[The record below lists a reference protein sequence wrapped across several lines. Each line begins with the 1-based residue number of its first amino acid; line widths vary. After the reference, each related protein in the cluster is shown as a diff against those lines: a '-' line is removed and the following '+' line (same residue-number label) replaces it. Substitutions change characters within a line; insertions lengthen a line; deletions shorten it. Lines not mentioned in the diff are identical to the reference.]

1 MPQNYAC
8 RNCGRLY
15 SAREFEEN
23 RFCRDCETYLL
34 PESRVKKFV
43 KKSCGVVKPRVKDGV
58 TRRDWFPDGYGLR
71 KGQMEFVKEASSAI
85 GGHQVF
91 LGNAPCGIGKSLA
104 SILAVLPHLE
114 ESKLLITF
122 RTRSQLHIY
131 LKELKA
137 VGCGLPT
144 VSLFSKQS
152 MCPMRIGGSLSYYDF
167 FEQCR
172 RLKENCEPLQKP
184 YCRFYLKNLRKK
196 SETEELALDCAQ
208 RFLAPTEATRFFVRR
223 GFCAYE
229 ALRSILN
236 KAKIFLG
243 TYHYVFDPK
252 IRGFILKDFGVGLDS
267 VFLIVDEAHN
277 VPAFAREL
285 LSDQLTEITLDR
297 AFRETERFAREDIAS
312 IRELL
317 EVLDEQVFQRAK
329 RTLKKQE
336 LKRLQPRSI
345 DDLFLEYCRVSGVEA
360 AKTLIEYGEHVKEK
374 KEESGQENL
383 LSYAYR
389 VGEFLG
395 NFFERLGEKYIH
407 LINRDWRKG
416 IVLEVRGFDGREV
429 SSPVLRQTRGSVL
442 MSGSL
447 SPPQVYRDL
456 VLYDSSDVLVREF
469 DSPFPVENRLILG
482 ADDVSSRFELRTRG
496 MLEKWKQYIEA
507 VSRVNRGNVAFFFT
521 SYDMMQSTLRL
532 TMLDRNVIVEQRRT
546 RRSSVLN
553 VLQRSTNNALFGVM
567 GGKFSEGIDYPD
579 NVLTCVVAV
588 GLPYATWNV
597 YQRGLID
604 YYDQQFPGEG
614 ELYAYLTPAVLRLIQ
629 TSGRVHRS
637 PDDKGCIVILDERI
651 TKPRVKRQFPKY
663 LQQEMK
669 IVKSVTDCAE
679 KIKEFWQRPYS

>member
-1 MPQNYAC
+1 MPQTYAC

-15 SAREFEEN
+15 SAEEFEES

-34 PESRVKKFV
+34 PEGKVKKLG
-43 KKSCGVVKPRVKDGV
+43 KKVRRVVKVARKG
-58 TRRDWFPDGYGLR
+58 WLPDGYELR
-71 KGQMEFVKEASSAI
+71 KGQMEFIEEASKVIS
-85 GGHQVF
+85 GNQVF
-91 LGNAPCGIGKSLA
+91 FGNAPCGIGKSLA
-104 SILAVLPHLE
+104 SVLAVLPYLE
-114 ESKLLITF
+114 DGKLLITF

-131 LKELKA
+131 LKELRA
-137 VGCGLPT
+137 VGCGLPV
-144 VSLFSKQS
+144 VSLSSKQS
-152 MCPMRIGGSLSYYDF
+152 MCPMRIGGDFSYYDF

-172 RLKENCEPLQKP
+172 RLKENCEPLRKP

-196 SETEELALDCAQ
+196 KEVEELALDCTE
-208 RFLAPTEATRFFVRR
+208 RFLAPQEATRFFVRR

-229 ALRSILN
+229 ALRSVLD

-252 IRGFILKDFGVGLDS
+252 IRGFILKDFGVGLDN

-285 LSDQLTEITLDR
+285 LSDRITEITLDR
-297 AFRETERFAREDIAS
+297 ALRETERFAHEDIAS

-317 EVLDEQVFQRAK
+317 GVLDEQVFQHARK
-329 RTLKKQE
+329 TLKEQE
-336 LKRLQPRSI
+336 LKRLQPKRLG
-345 DDLFLEYCRVSGVEA
+345 DLFLEQCGVSGGEA
-360 AKTLIEYGEHVKEK
+360 AEALMEYGEYVKGE
-374 KEESGQENL
+374 KEELGQENL
-383 LSYAYR
+383 LSYSYR

-395 NFFERLGEKYIH
+395 GFFEKVGEKYIH
-407 LINRDWRKG
+407 LISRNRWKG
-416 IVLEVRGFDGREV
+416 VVLEVRGFDGREV
-429 SSPVLRQTRGSVL
+429 LSSVLRQTRGSVL

-456 VLYDSSDVLVREF
+456 MLYDSANVLVREF
-469 DSPFPVENRLILG
+469 DSPFPAENRLILG
-482 ADDVSSRFELRTRG
+482 ANDVSSRFELRTRG
-496 MLEKWKQYIEA
+496 MFEKWRQYIEA

-521 SYDMMQSTLRL
+521 SYDLMQSVLGLIRI
-532 TMLDRNVIVEQRRT
+532 DRRVLVEQRGT

-553 VLQRSTNNALFGVM
+553 VLKRSTDNALFGVM
-567 GGKFSEGIDYPD
+567 GGKFSEGIDYPG

-597 YQRGLID
+597 YQKGLID
-604 YYDQQFPGEG
+604 YYDRQFPERG

-651 TKPRVKRQFPKY
+651 TKPNVKKQLPKY
-663 LQQEMK
+663 FQREMRV
-669 IVKSVTDCAE
+669 VKCVAGCAE
-679 KIKEFWQRPYS
+679 KIEEFWRSHESY